1 MATLYSANNLKI
13 KNSFLSRK
21 TKRIIFYI
29 LMLALPLIQ
38 FAIFY
43 VYVNFKSIG
52 MAFMEYP
59 KFDFFG
65 ENGKFVGF
73 KNFGIVFD
81 ILKARPYLLT
91 NSLTLAFFML
101 CVAMPL
107 AIFFSFYVYKKRL
120 FHGFFKVVLFLP
132 QIISGVVFA
141 TIIYGFFGA
150 LSQATPYTQINPFE
164 GTTMSP
170 DYVRTMLIAF
180 TVWMSF
186 GVNVLL
192 FTGAMNNINPSLV
205 EAAELDGCNAF
216 REFIHVTFPSIFPT
230 IVSFVIIT
238 ISGIFVN
245 QMFLM
250 EFPGVSMN
258 QHTIGYF
265 LYSNAQNTSNAIY
278 LQSDIIDPY
287 NDKELFAYPI
297 LSAFS
302 LLITLV
308 LLPVTLVIKKLLNKY
323 GPSTK

>member
-1 MATLYSANNLKI
+1 MATLYSANNLKVR
-13 KNSFLSRK
+13 NSFLSRK
-21 TKRIIFYI
+21 TKRIIFYS
-29 LMLALPLIQ
+29 LMLVLPLVQ

-43 VYVNFKSIG
+43 VYVNFKSIS

-59 KFDFFG
+59 MYDFFG
-65 ENGKFVGF
+65 ESGAFVGF

-91 NSLTLAFFML
+91 NSLILAFFML

-107 AIFFSFYVYKKRL
+107 AILFSFYVYKKRFL
-120 FHGFFKVVLFLP
+120 HGFYKVILFLP

-141 TIIYGFFGA
+141 SIIYGFFSA
-150 LSQATPYTQINPFE
+150 LSLTSGNTQINPFNQ
-164 GTTMSP
+164 TLMSP
-170 DYVRTMLIAF
+170 AYVRTMLIAF

-186 GVNVLL
+186 GINVLL

-238 ISGIFVN
+238 VSGIFVN

-250 EFPGVSMN
+250 EFPKVDEA

-265 LYSNAQNTSNAIY
+265 LYKNAQNPNNGLFYT
-278 LQSDIIDPY
+278 DVVDVE
-287 NDKELFAYPI
+287 NDTAFAYPI

-302 LLITLV
+302 LLITAV
-308 LLPVTLVIKKLLNKY
+308 LLPVTLIIKKLLNKY